1 MTNKPGPEEY
11 VPFYNTYISKV
22 GSGDIIKI
30 LEEQMESTYQLAKS
44 IAADKEEYAYA
55 PDKWTIK
62 QVWGHMA
69 DTERVMA
76 YRLLRFA
83 RNDSLELQG
92 FDQDDYMTNSR
103 FNDRTLG
110 DLAEEFKA
118 LRKANMYLLKNL
130 NAEEKQRGGL
140 ANGNYVTVNAL
151 LYIIAGHEHHHI
163 QIVKERYL

>member
-1 MTNKPGPEEY
+1 MNKPGPEEY
-11 VPFYNTYISKV
+11 VPFYATYISKV
-22 GSGDIIKI
+22 GNGDIIKI
-30 LEEQMESTYQLAKS
+30 LEEQMESTYQLAKNMP
-44 IAADKEEYAYA
+44 ADKAGYAYA
-55 PDKWTIK
+55 PGKWTIK
-62 QVWGHMA
+62 EVWGHMA

-76 YRLLRFA
+76 YRALRFA

-92 FDQDDYMTNSR
+92 FDQDDYMTYSR
-103 FNDRTLG
+103 FNERSLD
-110 DLAEEFKA
+110 DLAEEFKT
-118 LRKANMYLLKNL
+118 LRQANMYLLKNL

>member
-1 MTNKPGPEEY
+1 MNKPGPEEY

-30 LEEQMESTYQLAKS
+30 LEEQMHSTYELAKS
-44 IAADKEEYAYA
+44 ITADKAAHAYA
-55 PDKWTIK
+55 PGKWTIK
-62 QVWGHMA
+62 EVWGHMA

-76 YRLLRFA
+76 YRALRFA
-83 RNDSLELQG
+83 RNDSLDLQG
-92 FDQDDYMTNSR
+92 FDQDDYMANSR
-103 FNDRTLG
+103 FNERTLD
-110 DLAEEFKA
+110 DLTEEFKT
-118 LRKANMYLLKNL
+118 LRQANLYLLKHL

-163 QIVKERYL
+163 GILKERYL